1 MASAPSAH
9 ARHAGPKI
17 ILCKKSRGER
27 VAAQFAWALKMR
39 SRVLD
44 LLVPIFLRQ
53 RALRRCFGTEQG
65 LFLISSVF
73 GIRAWRMVRAIRTGA
88 VRP

>member
-17 ILCKKSRGER
+17 ILCKKSSGER
-27 VAAQFAWALKMR
+27 AAAQFVRALSMR

-44 LLVPIFLRQ
+44 LFVPVFLRQ

-65 LFLISSVF
+65 LFFVC
-73 GIRAWRMVRAIRTGA
+73 GVVGVWRGMVRAARTGA
-88 VRP
+88 ARA